1 MKKSKVVEHFGGSS
15 KVAEVLNISPSS
27 VSEWGEDIP
36 KLRAYQLERI
46 TKGALVVEDQDF
58 KKAS

>member
-1 MKKSKVVEHFGGSS
+1 MSTDKAINHFGSAASLAKALGLS
-15 KVAEVLNISPSS
+15 KAA
-27 VSEWGEDIP
+27 VSQWGEYVP
-36 KLRAYQLERI
+36 ALRAYQLERI